1 MAEALPGSFNLTK
14 PTPPK
19 STKGH
24 QITTKSIKTPP
35 FSYARLELIS
45 ESTTDIQLDNL
56 TVRSY
61 IMAALTQ
68 FLGLSGSAI
77 SVDIL
82 KVDGTEAWIRVPR
95 EDLSPV
101 VAAVGGWV
109 GGSEEERVGWRV
121 RGSGNW
127 LGSLVG
133 EKGVEKIWSG

>member
-1 MAEALPGSFNLTK
+1 MRIQQTCNQIPSFISFQICVKMADQDATTADPPSTLTQTQK
-14 PTPPK
+14 T
-19 STKGH
+19 TKGH
-24 QITTKSIKTPP
+24 EIASKTIKNPP
-35 FSYARLELIS
+35 FSYARLELMS
-45 ESTTDIQLDNL
+45 ESTFEINLDNL

-82 KVDGTEAWIRVPR
+82 KVEGREAWIRVPR

-109 GGSEEERVGWRV
+109 GDSDE
-121 RGSGNW
+121 
-127 LGSLVG
+127 
-133 EKGVEKIWSG
+133 